1 MEKILWTCWTACSH
15 LSFLILVTKVLLQLG
30 MLLVLPHF
38 ISAGVL
44 MVRQIELVYLL
55 HICYIVLKDTWKM
68 FFLNILW

>member
-1 MEKILWTCWTACSH
+1 
-15 LSFLILVTKVLLQLG
+15 VTKVLLQLG